1 MKKFALLFTV
11 ATVFAISCENKTEE
25 AAPEVAPV
33 VEETVA
39 AVDST
44 ATAVVDSAAAAA
56 TTATTE
62 AAAPAHK

>member
-25 AAPEVAPV
+25 VAPEVAPV

-44 ATAVVDSAAAAA
+44 ATAVVDSAAAVA
-56 TTATTE
+56 TE

>member
-11 ATVFAISCENKTEE
+11 ATVFAISCENKAPEGET
-25 AAPEVAPV
+25 APEVAPA

-44 ATAVVDSAAAAA
+44 ATAVVDSAAAVA
-56 TTATTE
+56 TE

>member
-25 AAPEVAPV
+25 VAPDAATT

-44 ATAVVDSAAAAA
+44 ATAVVDSAAAVA
-56 TTATTE
+56 TE
-62 AAAPAHK
+62 AAAPATK